1 MDSSDSCW
9 YFNDSSNWTGCYF
22 IKEMNFYN
30 KVGEHTLIGKRI
42 RLSFSSDTELNEG
55 ELGTV
60 TDINEL
66 KEFTQIGVKW
76 DNGSKL
82 VLIQDVDIFEILD

>member
-1 MDSSDSCW
+1 MDYSHSCW
-9 YFNDSSNWTGCYF
+9 YFNDSSNWTGCY
-22 IKEMNFYN
+22 ITKEMNFYN
-30 KVGEHTLIGKRI
+30 KVGEHPLIGKRI

-60 TDINEL
+60 TDINES
-66 KEFTQIGVKW
+66 EFTQIGVKW

>member
-1 MDSSDSCW
+1 MDYSHSCR
-9 YFNDSSNWTGCYF
+9 YSNDCGYWTGCYF

-60 TDINEL
+60 TDINEA
-66 KEFTQIGVKW
+66 EFTQIGVKW
-76 DNGSKL
+76 DNGSSLK
-82 VLIQDVDIFEILD
+82 LIQDVDIFEILD